1 MKKTRFFYEIN
12 YFLFVLLGWLLL
24 LGKAVEVNREK
35 DREMTE
41 KRNGYVSE
49 EMEAAKKVVVELS
62 AVENKSAMSDIKEI
76 RVLLMTSGY
85 QSYYHPSVTVKLD
98 GKEYVYTPESE
109 ALQKGPLIL
118 AGKDGKFAI
127 SSIKRQEALPVYQ
140 GTLEI
145 RKTDQGLLLI
155 NELPLENYLESVV
168 PSEMPASYEM
178 QALMAQAVCART
190 YAVCQMEE
198 GTLEEYGADVDDSV
212 NYQVYGNCSAS
223 DRSSQAVKDTKGQIL
238 CQNGKPVTAYY
249 FSTSSGKT
257 STDEIWGTESSPYL
271 QSVECDFDQQQPWSS
286 WNVEIPWSMLQ
297 EKVNGQLS
305 GLQVTKK
312 SESGAV
318 TELLVLTKEEEPQ
331 AVQGEYAVRK
341 FLAPEGLT
349 ITEKDKSQVT
359 GGSILPSAYFDLEIQ
374 EGKNVKIKGRGY
386 GHGVGMSQ
394 NAANEMAKEGYT
406 WQEILGYFFKNTSL
420 ETWGKQKK

>member
-1 MKKTRFFYEIN
+1 M
-12 YFLFVLLGWLLL
+12 LLGWLLL

-168 PSEMPASYEM
+168 PSE
-178 QALMAQAVCART
+178 
-190 YAVCQMEE
+190 
-198 GTLEEYGADVDDSV
+198 
-212 NYQVYGNCSAS
+212 
-223 DRSSQAVKDTKGQIL
+223 SQPPMKCRL
-238 CQNGKPVTAYY
+238 
-249 FSTSSGKT
+249 
-257 STDEIWGTESSPYL
+257 
-271 QSVECDFDQQQPWSS
+271 
-286 WNVEIPWSMLQ
+286 
-297 EKVNGQLS
+297 
-305 GLQVTKK
+305 
-312 SESGAV
+312 
-318 TELLVLTKEEEPQ
+318 
-331 AVQGEYAVRK
+331 
-341 FLAPEGLT
+341 
-349 ITEKDKSQVT
+349 
-359 GGSILPSAYFDLEIQ
+359 
-374 EGKNVKIKGRGY
+374 
-386 GHGVGMSQ
+386 
-394 NAANEMAKEGYT
+394 
-406 WQEILGYFFKNTSL
+406 
-420 ETWGKQKK
+420 

>member
-1 MKKTRFFYEIN
+1 M
-12 YFLFVLLGWLLL
+12 
-24 LGKAVEVNREK
+24 
-35 DREMTE
+35 
-41 KRNGYVSE
+41 
-49 EMEAAKKVVVELS
+49 
-62 AVENKSAMSDIKEI
+62 
-76 RVLLMTSGY
+76 
-85 QSYYHPSVTVKLD
+85 
-98 GKEYVYTPESE
+98 
-109 ALQKGPLIL
+109 
-118 AGKDGKFAI
+118 
-127 SSIKRQEALPVYQ
+127 
-140 GTLEI
+140 
-145 RKTDQGLLLI
+145 
-155 NELPLENYLESVV
+155 
-168 PSEMPASYEM
+168 
-178 QALMAQAVCART
+178 
-190 YAVCQMEE
+190 
-198 GTLEEYGADVDDSV
+198 
-212 NYQVYGNCSAS
+212 
-223 DRSSQAVKDTKGQIL
+223 
-238 CQNGKPVTAYY
+238 
-249 FSTSSGKT
+249 
-257 STDEIWGTESSPYL
+257 
-271 QSVECDFDQQQPWSS
+271 
-286 WNVEIPWSMLQ
+286 EIPWSMLQ

>member
-24 LGKAVEVNREK
+24 LGKAVEVNQEK

-85 QSYYHPSVTVKLD
+85 QSYYHSSVTVKLD

-198 GTLEEYGADVDDSV
+198 GTLEVYGADVDDSV

-349 ITEKDKSQVT
+349 IIEKDKSQVT